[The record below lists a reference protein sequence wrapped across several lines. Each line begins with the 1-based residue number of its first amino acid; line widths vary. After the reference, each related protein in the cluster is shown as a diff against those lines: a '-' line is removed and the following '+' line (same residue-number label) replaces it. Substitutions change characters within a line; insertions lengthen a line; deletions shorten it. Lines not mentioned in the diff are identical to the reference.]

1 MIVKNNLVWMTGG
14 PQGSGV
20 DSGAN
25 IFARAC
31 CYGGLHVFG
40 NREYHSNI
48 KGLHSY
54 FQIRVAEQLV
64 RSHRSFVDLLATF
77 DAETLVRHRSE
88 VAKQGG
94 IVYDPAYNATRI
106 QDIPTLE
113 REFVDEFV
121 PKLKQRGFGETVG
134 DVLEDARKDSI
145 RTYPVP
151 YMTLVNEI
159 AKKLGESKVSRVT
172 KVINVL
178 VLGVSFAILDS
189 DLTLLEK
196 AIRSIFGSKPKI
208 ADMNVL
214 ASQTAYDYAKKN
226 LDTNLG
232 IRLEKVKVNEDRI
245 FLMGSQAVALGKL
258 AGGCRFQTYYP
269 ITPAADESEYL
280 EANEKLDLVAGKTHT
295 PQSGEESS
303 AREGGSIV
311 IVQTEDEIA
320 AINMASGAA
329 LTGVR
334 ASTCTSGPG
343 FSLMVEGLGWAGMN
357 EVPVVI
363 TYYQRGAP
371 STGLPTRHGQDDLRF
386 AIHASH
392 GEFPRIVLASG
403 DIQECFYDAALSFN
417 YAERFQMP
425 VIHLI
430 DKALAN
436 SSNTYPTFD
445 ISNMRIDRGE
455 LLDPTELQRL
465 VQERGQ
471 YKRFQ
476 LTESG
481 ISPRIPLGTAGT
493 VFWNTGDERD
503 ESGHICENPTNRT
516 KMMEKRMRK
525 LELVEREIPASEK
538 LNFFEEDGAAT
549 VISWGSPK
557 GAIIEAQNRLKAEGI
572 NVNFLQVRLIHP
584 FPTEDVSR
592 LLGRAKKII
601 DVEMNYSGQL
611 AGIVREE
618 TGIPIDDL
626 VLKYNGRPMTSDEVY
641 DAIRNVLSGKS
652 TKRQV
657 LMHGS

>member
-1 MIVKNNLVWMTGG
+1 MVAKNDLVWMTGG

-31 CYGGLHVFG
+31 CYGGLYVFG

-54 FQIRVAEQLV
+54 FQIRVAEQPV
-64 RSHRSFVDLLATF
+64 RSHRSFVDLLAAF

-88 VAKQGG
+88 VAGQGG
-94 IVYDPAYNATRI
+94 IVYDPAYDATRI
-106 QDIPTLE
+106 RDIPTLE
-113 REFVDEFV
+113 REFVNEFV
-121 PKLKQRGFGETVG
+121 PALKQKGFGETVG
-134 DVLEDARKDSI
+134 DILEDARKDGI

-159 AKKLGESKVSRVT
+159 AGKLGESKVSRVT
-172 KVINVL
+172 RVINVL

-196 AIRSIFGSKPKI
+196 AVRSIFGSKPKI

-214 ASQTAYDYAKKN
+214 ASQMAYDYAKKN

-481 ISPRIPLGTAGT
+481 ISPRIPLGTTGT

-657 LMHGS
+657 LTHGS

>member
-1 MIVKNNLVWMTGG
+1 VIAKNNLIWMTGG

-54 FQIRVAEQLV
+54 FQIRVAEQPV

-208 ADMNVL
+208 ADMNVV
-214 ASQTAYDYAKKN
+214 ASQVAYDYAKKN

-280 EANEKLDLVAGKTHT
+280 EANEKLDLVASKTHT
-295 PQSGEESS
+295 RQSGDESS

-343 FSLMVEGLGWAGMN
+343 LSLMVEGLGWAGMN

-403 DIQECFYDAALSFN
+403 DIHECFYDAALSFN

-503 ESGHICENPTNRT
+503 ESGHICENSTNRT

-525 LELVEREIPASEK
+525 LELVERGIPASEK

-557 GAIIEAQNRLKAEGI
+557 GAIIEAENRLKAEGI